1 MKEYLDRL
9 SERDRLLLMLAAAAV
24 IILLVFAGWHSFASR
39 VDRMHDVLS
48 SRQATLAY
56 MKQAAQQ
63 VRQLRGNAP
72 VHSSTGQSLM
82 ALLDS
87 TARQS
92 GLHDAVKRVD
102 PDGQDKV
109 RLRLEQAGFDDM
121 LRWLES
127 LNRSYGITVE
137 NITIDRL
144 DSIGLVNARL
154 TLTGASA

>member
-9 SERDRLLLMLAAAAV
+9 SERDRLLLMLVVAAV
-24 IILLVFAGWHSFASR
+24 IILLLFAGWHSFASR

-48 SRQATLAY
+48 SQQATLAH

-63 VRQLRGNAP
+63 VRQLRGKAP
-72 VHSSTGQSLM
+72 VHSSAGQSLM

-121 LRWLES
+121 MRWLES
-127 LNRSYGITVE
+127 LSRSYGITVE

-144 DSIGLVNARL
+144 DSVGLVNARL